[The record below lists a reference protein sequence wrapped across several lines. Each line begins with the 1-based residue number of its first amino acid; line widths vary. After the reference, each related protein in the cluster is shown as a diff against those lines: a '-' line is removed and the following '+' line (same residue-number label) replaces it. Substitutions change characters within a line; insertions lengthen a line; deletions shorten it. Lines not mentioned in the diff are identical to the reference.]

1 MSQCLRG
8 TRFRT
13 IRGIEVKKKKGGA
26 NLVNFERLT
35 FVPIHSRKEPFFGT
49 SSSSDSSD
57 TSAISQV

>member
-13 IRGIEVKKKKGGA
+13 IRGIEVKKKGGA

-49 SSSSDSSD
+49 SSSSDNSD